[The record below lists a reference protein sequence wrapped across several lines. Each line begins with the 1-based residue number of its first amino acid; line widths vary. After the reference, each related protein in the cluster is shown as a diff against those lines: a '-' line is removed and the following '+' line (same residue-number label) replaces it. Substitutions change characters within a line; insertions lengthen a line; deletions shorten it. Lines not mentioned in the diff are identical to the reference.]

1 MNIERGFRFVFQEKN
16 WLGKIIVGG
25 VMLLFSFL
33 IIPILI
39 YYGYLVEVTRRT
51 IKGEEQL
58 LPEWDEIGRKLV
70 SGFKLVVIIIIYL
83 IPLLVL
89 LIISIPF
96 ADFDF
101 EFEDFKN
108 REITAFLPLLLS
120 NLFIQGEFT
129 GISLLL
135 LLSSLVYMFL
145 FVLILP
151 FIIGKFVENESIN
164 DAFAISE
171 IFSIFRDNIGDAIIV
186 FLLTIFLQLIASL
199 GLALCF
205 VGILLTNFW
214 ANIVQYYLYG
224 ELFKKALGSQPRI
237 TPTT

>member
-1 MNIERGFRFVFQEKN
+1 MNIERGFKFVFQEKN

-25 VMLLFSFL
+25 LMLLFSFL

-58 LPEWDEIGRKLV
+58 LPEWDEIGRKLA

-83 IPLLVL
+83 IPLFVL
-89 LIISIPF
+89 LVISVPF
-96 ADFDF
+96 TEF
-101 EFEDFKN
+101 EFEDFKG
-108 REITAFLPLLLS
+108 REITAFLPMLLS
-120 NLFIQGEFT
+120 NLFIQGEFS
-129 GISLLL
+129 GISLLF
-135 LLSSLVYMFL
+135 LLSSLVYIIL
-145 FVLILP
+145 FALILP

-171 IFSIFRDNIGDAIIV
+171 IFSMFRDNIGDALIV
-186 FLLTIFLQLIASL
+186 FLLTIFLQIIASL

-205 VGILLTNFW
+205 VGILLTSFW
-214 ANIVQYYLYG
+214 ASIVQYYLYG
-224 ELFKKALGSQPRI
+224 ELFKKASKPETRI
-237 TPTT
+237 ILTT